1 MHFRL
6 LKILFGIS
14 SSNLR
19 SSPPPQG
26 YDQQSTYEVVSF
38 AQASGPQYP
47 PSECVGPFYGND
59 GRITEG
65 PERSLREY

>member
-14 SSNLR
+14 SSNIR
-19 SSPPPQG
+19 SSLPPQE
-26 YDQQSTYEVVSF
+26 YDHQSTSEVVSF
-38 AQASGPQYP
+38 AQASDQQYP
-47 PSECVGPFYGND
+47 PSECAGPFYGND

-65 PERSLREY
+65 PERSLQEH